1 MNSVKDK
8 YEERRKY
15 YKGLIAKESRKI
27 AFISNLRLIFFLI
40 GIVGTLFY
48 YLIKNYYLAAA
59 VFLIFLVVFTVLVKM
74 HNKAIEKR
82 GYVTAL
88 YEINDKSIKRI
99 EGKWK
104 QFSDTGEEF
113 ANEDHSY
120 SKDLDIFGKG
130 SLFQWINT
138 TVTYLG
144 RERLRELLEKP
155 YKEISDIYKRQ
166 EAVGELAEKLDF
178 RQNFMAEGMIVANE
192 MHSPED
198 LFLWAN
204 SKKSFYYNPLLNF
217 IIYIWPFVT
226 MSVILIP
233 FIIKMPYYM
242 GAIVICINIGIL
254 IWDNEDRSRALGTV
268 DKYKES
274 IRIYYGMLHTLE
286 KEQFHSGYIKNI
298 KSTLIND
305 KGDTASEQ
313 IRKLSVI
320 EERVSGRR
328 NAYYSIIN
336 ILTLSDYRYMK
347 ALEMWKKDSG
357 EYINKW
363 LNTLGEIEAL
373 ASLSIIK
380 YDNPEWVMP
389 SFIENQPLLSAKEMG
404 HPLLTGERVCND
416 LKIQK
421 PSSILL
427 ITGSNMSGKSTL
439 LRTAGINLVLSY
451 AGAPVCAKEFS
462 CSIMEIYTCM
472 RVSDDLERSISS
484 FYAEILRIKKI
495 VEATKKDKQIFFLLD
510 EIFKGTNSMD
520 RHTGAKV
527 LINRLSREGALGLV
541 STHDLELGEL
551 EEESQ
556 GKVKNYHFR
565 EYYKEDKIYFDYK
578 LRSGISTT
586 KNALYLIKMA
596 GIEIN

>member
-1 MNSVKDK
+1 MKEN
-8 YEERRKY
+8 RR
-15 YKGLIAKESRKI
+15 I
-27 AFISNLRLIFFLI
+27 AFISNLRLVFFLV
-40 GIVGTLFY
+40 GIVGALFY
-48 YLIKNYYLAAA
+48 YLIKNYYLAVA
-59 VFLIFLVVFTVLVKM
+59 VFLAFLLAFIMLVKM

-82 GYVTAL
+82 SYMTAL
-88 YEINDKSIKRI
+88 HEINDKSIKRI
-99 EGKWK
+99 EGEWK
-104 QFSDTGEEF
+104 QFIDTGEEF
-113 ANEDHSY
+113 VDAEHNY

-144 RERLRELLEKP
+144 RERLREIFEKP
-155 YKEISDIYKRQ
+155 SKEISDIYERQ

-178 RQNFMAEGMIVANE
+178 RQNFMAEGMIAAKEIHN
-192 MHSPED
+192 PEE

-204 SKKSFYYNPLLNF
+204 SRKKFYCNPLLNF
-217 IIYIWPFVT
+217 IIYIWPLIT
-226 MSVILIP
+226 VIAILLP
-233 FIIKMPYYM
+233 FTTRTPYYM
-242 GAIVICINIGIL
+242 GALVICINIGIL
-254 IWDNEDRSRALGTV
+254 MWDNEDRSRVLGTV
-268 DKYKES
+268 DKYKEN
-274 IRIYYGMLHTLE
+274 IRTYYGMLQALE
-286 KEQFHSGYIKNI
+286 KEQFHSRYIKNI
-298 KSTLIND
+298 KSNLIND

-320 EERVSGRR
+320 EEKVSGRR
-328 NAYYSIIN
+328 NVYYSIIN
-336 ILTLSDYRYMK
+336 ILTLSDYRYMRV
-347 ALEMWKKDSG
+347 LEMWKKDSG
-357 EYINKW
+357 ECINKW

-373 ASLSIIK
+373 AGLSIIK

-389 SFIENQPLLSAKEMG
+389 SFTENQSLLSAKEMG

-416 LKIQK
+416 LKMQK
-421 PSSILL
+421 PSNILL

-439 LRTAGINLVLSY
+439 LRTAGINLVLAY

-462 CSIMEIYTCM
+462 CSVMEIYTCM

-495 VEATKKDKQIFFLLD
+495 VEATKRDKQIFFLLD

-586 KNALYLIKMA
+586 RNALYLIKMA
-596 GIEIN
+596 GIEID